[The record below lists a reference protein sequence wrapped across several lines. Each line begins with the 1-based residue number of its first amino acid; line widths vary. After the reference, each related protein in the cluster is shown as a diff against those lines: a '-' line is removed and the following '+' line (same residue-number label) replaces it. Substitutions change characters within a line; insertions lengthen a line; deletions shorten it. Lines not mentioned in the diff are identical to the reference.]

1 MAATGYEMPSH
12 SHALNDPGHSMG
24 RNYVG
29 DGSVGIAPKLVTP
42 VERVADTLSE
52 ARALSGRVRSIVN
65 NLIGCLPES
74 EAKDGGS
81 GVTGGIITDLAVNA
95 EYAFTELRRA
105 NDELSRLS
113 KVLGLGL

>member
-1 MAATGYEMPSH
+1 MPTTGYEPPSH
-12 SHALNDPGHSMG
+12 SHSLNDPGHSMG
-24 RNYVG
+24 RNYIG
-29 DGSVGIAPKLVTP
+29 DGSAGISAKMATP

-52 ARALSGRVRSIVN
+52 ARALSGRVRNIVN

-74 EAKDGGS
+74 EAKDTGS

-95 EYAFTELRRA
+95 EYAFAELRRA

-113 KVLGLGL
+113 KVLQLGL